1 MNLTDLVAC
10 VFSTWSPEI
19 GDPTVM
25 GWVTVVS
32 YLVASALAAMVFYR
46 KSGRQRVFWLGLTT
60 ILLALSFNKQL
71 DLQTALTAAGRC
83 VAKAQDWYAERQS
96 FQIKFIFSIIGTSLL
111 AAVLLTWTMRRELA
125 DIWLALVGLV
135 FLLAFIA
142 IRAAGFHNFDQ
153 FIGYEIS
160 DVRMNWV
167 IELGGIAMIAAN
179 GLYLLMRK
187 PQGGPKNRRYG
198 TAGTPVQACLEQAIH
213 RRRPAQD
220 KLVHH
225 SAAGRAA

>member
-1 MNLTDLVAC
+1 MKLTDLVTC
-10 VFSTWSPEI
+10 VFATWSPEI

-25 GWVTVVS
+25 GWVTVAS
-32 YLVASALAAMVFYR
+32 YLMASVLAALVFYR
-46 KSGRQRVFWLGLTT
+46 RSERHRVFWLGLAA
-60 ILLALSFNKQL
+60 ILLALSINKQL

-83 VAKAQDWYAERQS
+83 MAKAQGWYAERHS
-96 FQIKFIFSIIGTSLL
+96 FQIKFILSIIGTSLL
-111 AAVLLTWTMRRELA
+111 AAVFLTWTMRRELA
-125 DIWLALVGLV
+125 DIWLALIGFV

-160 DVRMNWV
+160 SVRMNWV

-187 PQGGPKNRRYG
+187 PQDD
-198 TAGTPVQACLEQAIH
+198 EI
-213 RRRPAQD
+213 AQCRTS
-220 KLVHH
+220 H
-225 SAAGRAA
+225 S